1 MRAATQS
8 PCEPAALAAA
18 VRVLAYDAYRAL
30 TEPRSYTSLA
40 ELARRATALRSGLG
54 DHSRTSLGSW
64 LENLARA
71 LERAGD
77 DAIRGALNAG
87 GTPHGPPPPACWG
100 IRPAIAR
107 VRCVRRAGRCP
118 SPCRKLPAPAGLT

>member
-1 MRAATQS
+1 MMRAATQS

-30 TEPRSYTSLA
+30 KEPRSYTSLA

-54 DHSRTSLGSW
+54 DHSTTSLGLW

-71 LERAGD
+71 LKHAGD
-77 DAIRGALNAG
+77 DAIRGDLNAG
-87 GTPHGPPPPACWG
+87 GRPRGPH
-100 IRPAIAR
+100 RPASGGI
-107 VRCVRRAGRCP
+107 VRAG
-118 SPCRKLPAPAGLT
+118 